1 MSNDRLLIA
10 VNNLIEHFERAT
22 TKSISLE
29 NESNLDVLQYSNL
42 QKIELM
48 LSAVEIGNNLDVNQS
63 VKEHISTNQTVLV
76 QEEKRSNKKKDFYEE
91 CVTAINPD
99 SLTKELEETLTFNK
113 DNPVTNSI
121 QENLYKPAINGLD
134 TATDWLNKNTKE
146 LFEEYEDVANCLNCR
161 KPQDFKNPIPP
172 YETAW
177 EFKQLLS
184 NLKELLKDIRLSLDS
199 TQLASDLCSFI
210 NIIKQE
216 GYLCLS
222 SYPLIAAS
230 IPIIINDARF
240 KLMELGFNW
249 AGIIGGVLSPI
260 VNTLAN
266 IIEYFGNIAS
276 PILECL
282 VNAFRS
288 LRVALETTYNVG
300 RSLYTQGSRTASV
313 LAGTVMGVKDGIGS
327 LFGAKEQIKGSEKTK
342 AFLKSEEEKLEEMR
356 KQRDSAST
364 DYAKSLINPETNQ
377 REGLEE
383 VREEYSEYLETDFV
397 AKKEVESQLQEART
411 SLKEVNQEI
420 AQLRKDTSKKQAADG
435 YSSFLARYS
444 GERQTDVEK
453 GKLLVEKRHEL
464 IQEIRTLSK
473 SLEDFDGNKEEQ
485 ILNKHEMR
493 LKKLEALKEKDK
505 EYKEAEKQYQLKKQ
519 EYLDSIKESKS
530 AKQTIEANTN
540 NRVKREYLAKKRN
553 VTGDVSLS
561 LSSRV
566 PLVEEARSESVER
579 FLKAFLRVENTLVK
593 AQGTVDNFLNKI
605 TYLVKS
611 FNRYFVEPAFI
622 SSKLIGEIKVAFNT
636 ARLVHLIVKISQMG
650 FDDLCKDFEDAN
662 NQKLI
667 KSFLEKTF
675 DDVEVSFNKDEN
687 EDVFAVVESKRTNY
701 KSRLNPDD
709 CGEVL
714 ISINEK
720 QKDLDLIYETLAN
733 SLR

>member
-91 CVTAINPD
+91 CVTSINPD
-99 SLTKELEETLTFNK
+99 LLTKELEETLTFNK

-249 AGIIGGVLSPI
+249 AGIIGGVLSPV

-288 LRVALETTYNVG
+288 LRIALETTYNVG
-300 RSLYTQGSRTASV
+300 RSLYTQGNRTASV
-313 LAGTVMGVKDGIGS
+313 LAGTVIGVKDGIGS

-364 DYAKSLINPETNQ
+364 DYAKSLINPETKQ
-377 REGLEE
+377 LEGLED
-383 VREEYSEYLETDFV
+383 VREKNSKYLDT
-397 AKKEVESQLQEART
+397 KSKLQVART

-420 AQLRKDTSKKQAADG
+420 AQLRKDTSERQAG
-435 YSSFLARYS
+435 NYSSFLTKYS
-444 GERQTDVEK
+444 GKTRESDLEK
-453 GKLLVEKRHEL
+453 GKLLVETRRKL
-464 IQEIRTLSK
+464 IQEIGTLSK
-473 SLEDFDGNKEEQ
+473 SLEDFDENKEEQ

-505 EYKEAEKQYQLKKQ
+505 EYKDAEKQYQLKKQ

-566 PLVEEARSESVER
+566 PLVEEARSESIER